1 VLVDLIDALIAFLE
15 SLKGMDALNQGLTII
30 GLFTALGA
38 IIGLPIRFANRKVAD
53 SVSEYTKLEAL
64 LKTARSEAEKHR
76 RNCETLTQKSPGAFL
91 EKYESEMRDGNDE
104 RAMTLSQAFID
115 DQTEALQTAYRMR
128 MIEAIR
134 QAPEDGAP
142 AYYTARLW
150 AQAALALRP
159 QDQKLRMLIDEL
171 GEAAGLA
178 KATGARVKLK
188 SDADRDARIARGER
202 LPTDLNALTDAFFSA
217 RHNGHYQLMLFL
229 AEHGL
234 MITRRTPFGVGSREH
249 LRFRRHRAEANLY
262 NGSYED
268 GLAEIIEIL
277 PALDSGFGETDPTTL
292 YARFLK
298 ASCLQHLGRAQ
309 DALDEAEALIPL
321 RTKAFRSDAHPE
333 VLTTRY
339 LKASCLQDL
348 GRAQDAMDEA
358 EALIPLRTKA
368 HGSDAHPEVLTTRF
382 LKASC
387 LQHLG
392 RAQDALDGAEALIT
406 LRTKAYG
413 SDAHPKVLAT
423 RYLKASCLQHLG
435 RAQDALGGAEAL
447 IPLQTKAYGS
457 DAHPYV
463 LETRYLKAQCL
474 KDLGRAQDA
483 LDEAEA
489 LIPLLNKA
497 YGSDAHP
504 QVLSTRIL
512 FSKCLSGMGNRLA
525 AARALDGVREGLE
538 AAGLSAE
545 HRFFKRLAEAED
557 LISESE
563 RIDG

>member
-1 VLVDLIDALIAFLE
+1 MLVDLIDALIAFLE

-38 IIGLPIRFANRKVAD
+38 IIGLPIRLANRKVAD

-142 AYYTARLW
+142 AYDTARLW

-188 SDADRDARIARGER
+188 SDADREARIARGER
-202 LPTDLNALTDAFFSA
+202 LPTDLRALTDAFFSA

-249 LRFRRHRAEANLY
+249 LMFRRHRAEANRCSGY
-262 NGSYED
+262 YKD
-268 GLAEIIEIL
+268 CFAEITEIL
-277 PALDSGFGETDPTTL
+277 PAFDTGIGALDPETL
-292 YARFLK
+292 YARHLK
-298 ASCLQHLGRAQ
+298 ASCLLNLGRAQ
-309 DALDEAEALIPL
+309 HALEEAEALIPL
-321 RTKAFRSDAHPE
+321 MTKAYGSDVHPHVLGTRYLKAFCLLNLGRAQHALEEAEAQIPLMTKAYGSDVHPE
-333 VLTTRY
+333 VLTTRH
-339 LKASCLQDL
+339 LKASCLQNL
-348 GRAQDAMDEA
+348 GRAQH
-358 EALIPLRTKA
+358 AL
-368 HGSDAHPEVLTTRF
+368 E
-382 LKASC
+382 
-387 LQHLG
+387 
-392 RAQDALDGAEALIT
+392 E
-406 LRTKAYG
+406 
-413 SDAHPKVLAT
+413 
-423 RYLKASCLQHLG
+423 
-435 RAQDALGGAEAL
+435 AEAL

-457 DAHPYV
+457 DVHPDV
-463 LETRYLKAQCL
+463 LATRHLKASCL
-474 KDLGRAQDA
+474 QNLGRAQDA
-483 LDEAEA
+483 LEEAEA
-489 LIPLLNKA
+489 LIPLLTKA
-497 YGSDAHP
+497 YGSDVHP
-504 QVLSTRIL
+504 DVLATRHLKASCLQNLGRAQHALEEAEALIPLETKAYGSDVHPDVLATRIL
-512 FSKCLSGMGNRLA
+512 RSKCLSGVGNRVA

-538 AAGLSAE
+538 AAGLSPE
-545 HRFFKRLAEAED
+545 HRFFKRLAKAED
-557 LISESE
+557 LISDKE